1 MGDDLLWNRI
11 PIAKTPVTYRQFD
24 LETAIAD
31 FDLTLREQVG
41 RFSQVADVT
50 PSELLMQTLDF
61 NAPVALAINS
71 EKVRSELII
80 APILLELK
88 RSHPDRVSFF
98 SGKEFNV
105 DADRGLNGFCDF
117 LISRSPQ
124 QSVIQSP
131 VIAIV
136 EAKNENIELGLGQC
150 MAEMVAAQIFNQR
163 KGLEIPMILGAVT
176 TGSTWKFMQLE
187 GKTVDLDLTE
197 YFLNQVGKILGILSL
212 TLGPIE

>member
-1 MGDDLLWNRI
+1 MERYPNRKI
-11 PIAKTPVTYRQFD
+11 PMSYSQFD

-31 FDLTLREQVG
+31 FDLTLHEQVG
-41 RFSQVADVT
+41 RFSQVADVK
-50 PSELLMQTLDF
+50 PSDFLVQTLDF

-80 APILLELK
+80 APLLLELK
-88 RSHPDRVSFF
+88 RRHPDRVSFF

-150 MAEMVAAQIFNQR
+150 IAEMVAAQIFNQR

-187 GKTVDLDLTE
+187 GKIVELDLTE

-212 TLGPIE
+212 NLISAA

>member
-1 MGDDLLWNRI
+1 MS
-11 PIAKTPVTYRQFD
+11 YSQFD

-31 FDLTLREQVG
+31 FDLTLREKAG
-41 RFSQVADVT
+41 YFSQVADVK
-50 PSELLMQTLDF
+50 PSELLMQILDF

-80 APILLELK
+80 APILLDLK
-88 RSHPDRVSFF
+88 RNHPDRVSFF

-105 DADRGLNGFCDF
+105 DVDRGLNGFCDF

-136 EAKNENIELGLGQC
+136 GAKNENIELGLGQC
-150 MAEMVAAQIFNQR
+150 MAELVAAQIFNQR

-176 TGSTWKFMQLE
+176 TGSTWKFMKLE
-187 GKTVDLDLTE
+187 GKTIDLDLTE

-212 TLGPIE
+212 TLDPIE

>member
-1 MGDDLLWNRI
+1 M
-11 PIAKTPVTYRQFD
+11 P
-24 LETAIAD
+24 
-31 FDLTLREQVG
+31 
-41 RFSQVADVT
+41 
-50 PSELLMQTLDF
+50 
-61 NAPVALAINS
+61 PVALAINS

-88 RSHPDRVSFF
+88 RNHPDRVSLF

-136 EAKNENIELGLGQC
+136 EARNENIELGLVEARNENIELGLGQC

-176 TGSTWKFMQLE
+176 TGSTWKFMKLE
-187 GKTVDLDLTE
+187 GQTIDLDLTE

-212 TLGPIE
+212 TLEPIE

>member
-1 MGDDLLWNRI
+1 M
-11 PIAKTPVTYRQFD
+11 K
-24 LETAIAD
+24 
-31 FDLTLREQVG
+31 
-41 RFSQVADVT
+41 

-88 RSHPDRVSFF
+88 RNHPDRVSLF

-136 EAKNENIELGLGQC
+136 EARNENIELGLGQC
-150 MAEMVAAQIFNQR
+150 MAEMVAAQILINA
-163 KGLEIPMILGAVT
+163 KG
-176 TGSTWKFMQLE
+176 SKFL
-187 GKTVDLDLTE
+187 
-197 YFLNQVGKILGILSL
+197 
-212 TLGPIE
+212 

>member
-1 MGDDLLWNRI
+1 M
-11 PIAKTPVTYRQFD
+11 AYSQFD
-24 LETAIAD
+24 LETVIAD
-31 FDLTLREQVG
+31 FNLTLREKAGYFTQVIE
-41 RFSQVADVT
+41 VE
-50 PSELLMQTLDF
+50 PSELLRQILDF

-88 RSHPDRVSFF
+88 RNHPDRVSFF

-105 DADRGLNGFCDF
+105 DSDRGLNGFCDF

-150 MAEMVAAQIFNQR
+150 IAEMVAAQIFNQR
-163 KGLEIPMILGAVT
+163 KGLEISRIFGAVT

-187 GKTVDLDLTE
+187 GNIIDLDLTE
-197 YFLNQVGKILGILSL
+197 YFLNQVSKILGILSIGL
-212 TLGPIE
+212 ETIE

>member
-1 MGDDLLWNRI
+1 MS
-11 PIAKTPVTYRQFD
+11 YSQFD
-24 LETAIAD
+24 LETAIVD
-31 FDLTLREQVG
+31 FDLTFREKAG
-41 RFSQVADVT
+41 YFSQVADVK
-50 PSELLMQTLDF
+50 PSELLMQILDF

-80 APILLELK
+80 APILLDLK
-88 RSHPDRVSFF
+88 RNHPNRVSFF

-150 MAEMVAAQIFNQR
+150 IAEMVAAQIFNQR

-176 TGSTWKFMQLE
+176 TGSTWKFMKLE
-187 GKTVDLDLTE
+187 GKTIDLDLTE

-212 TLGPIE
+212 TLEPIE

>member
-1 MGDDLLWNRI
+1 MI
-11 PIAKTPVTYRQFD
+11 PDRKHTMSYSQFD
-24 LETAIAD
+24 IETAIAD
-31 FDLTLREQVG
+31 FGLTFREKVG
-41 RFSQVADVT
+41 YFSQVTEVQ
-50 PSELLMQTLDF
+50 PSSLLMQILDF
-61 NAPVALAINS
+61 NGPIALAINS

-80 APILLELK
+80 APLLLELK

-105 DADRGLNGFCDF
+105 DASRGLNGYCDF

-150 MAEMVAAQIFNQR
+150 IAEMVAAQIFNQR
-163 KGLEIPMILGAVT
+163 KGLEISTILGAVT

-187 GKTVDLDLTE
+187 DKTVELDLTE
-197 YFLNQVGKILGILSL
+197 YFLNQVGKILGILSINL
-212 TLGPIE
+212 V

>member
-1 MGDDLLWNRI
+1 M
-11 PIAKTPVTYRQFD
+11 VYSQFD
-24 LETAIAD
+24 LETVIAD
-31 FDLTLREQVG
+31 FNLTLREKAGYFTQVIE
-41 RFSQVADVT
+41 VE
-50 PSELLMQTLDF
+50 PSELLRQILDF

-88 RSHPDRVSFF
+88 RNHPDRVSFF

-105 DADRGLNGFCDF
+105 DSDRGLNGFCDF

-150 MAEMVAAQIFNQR
+150 IAEMVAAQIFNQR
-163 KGLEIPMILGAVT
+163 KGLEISRIFGAVT

-187 GKTVDLDLTE
+187 GNVIDLDLTE
-197 YFLNQVGKILGILSL
+197 YFLNQVSKILGILSIGL
-212 TLGPIE
+212 ETIE